1 MSPKD
6 ERIGLRVSSEVKRAL
21 AQIAKREGRSL
32 AQICDL
38 FLRGAINSYEKEG
51 PKFVRRLLD
60 RDGG

>member
-1 MSPKD
+1 MLSPEYKNKKPVIMPFRYGQKWIYKA
-6 ERIGLRVSSEVKRAL
+6 EH
-21 AQIAKREGRSL
+21 
-32 AQICDL
+32 ICDL